1 MLSGAEPCSY
11 SQGSLN
17 RPLAFRITG
26 SIFGSMH
33 VRFRYLRQFDRSLW
47 GLSFGW
53 FVAAVGFAAAMPF
66 ISIYFHSR
74 YGMSVTEI
82 GGFFGVLA
90 VVRSLLQAV
99 GGEISDRVQRRSLL
113 IFAQSCRALSFAGL
127 AVTIYWD
134 MGFWPVASALFVQT
148 VFGSIFHPAAN
159 AMVSDLLPPE
169 QRLDGY
175 AVTRSAGNFGWAIG
189 PAIGGFVAAESY
201 GLLFVISAVMAV
213 ASALVFWLFVQAP
226 RTSVTQDRFRFKDLG
241 TITRDPLLARHCILT
256 LLLFLVVAQLIVP
269 FSVYSVE
276 MVGIS
281 QVQLGTLYTINGLL
295 VVALQ
300 IPVTRL
306 LGHYSLSGQM
316 ALGGFIYAIGY
327 GMVGALVGYEW
338 FIAAIVIVTL
348 GEISMSPPSL
358 TLLSRLA
365 PDGRMGRYMGI
376 YGVFLAAGWS
386 LGPLYGGFMLDSFT
400 GNPALA
406 WIMISSLA
414 AISGL
419 GYMLSRKKFGKAA
432 DPQRPRRDV
441 GVGNEPPIDVTG

>member
-1 MLSGAEPCSY
+1 MHI
-11 SQGSLN
+11 
-17 RPLAFRITG
+17 R
-26 SIFGSMH
+26 FG
-33 VRFRYLRQFDRSLW
+33 YLRQFDRNLW

-82 GGFFGVLA
+82 GGFFGILA

-113 IFAQSCRALSFAGL
+113 IFAQLCRALSFAAL

-134 MGFWPVASALFVQT
+134 MGFWAVAAALFVQT

-159 AMVSDLLPPE
+159 AMVSDILPPK

-189 PAIGGFVAAESY
+189 PALGGFIAAESY
-201 GLLFVISAVMAV
+201 GLLFVISAVMAL
-213 ASALVFWLFVQAP
+213 ASAIVFWLLVQTP
-226 RTSVTQDRFRFKDLG
+226 KTTVVQDRFRFKDIS
-241 TITRDPLLARHCILT
+241 TITRDPLLARHCVLT
-256 LLLFLVVAQLIVP
+256 LMLYLVVAQLIVP

-306 LGHYSLSGQM
+306 LGRYSLSGQM

-327 GMVGALVGYEW
+327 GIVGYLVGYEW
-338 FIAAIVIVTL
+338 FILAIVIVTM
-348 GEISMSPPSL
+348 GEIAMSPPSL

-376 YGVFLAAGWS
+376 YGVFMAAGWS
-386 LGPLYGGFMLDSFT
+386 LGPLYGGFALDMFSS
-400 GNPALA
+400 NPALA
-406 WIMISSLA
+406 WALISSLA
-414 AISGL
+414 AFSGL
-419 GYMLSRKKFGKAA
+419 GYLLSRRKFGQAA
-432 DPQRPRRDV
+432 DPKAV
-441 GVGNEPPIDVTG
+441 EVNE

>member
-1 MLSGAEPCSY
+1 MRG
-11 SQGSLN
+11 
-17 RPLAFRITG
+17 
-26 SIFGSMH
+26 
-33 VRFRYLRQFDRSLW
+33 RFRYLRQFDRNLW

-90 VVRSLLQAV
+90 VVRSLVQAV
-99 GGEISDRVQRRSLL
+99 GGEISDRIQRRNLL
-113 IFAQSCRALSFAGL
+113 IFAQVCRALSFAAL
-127 AVTIYWD
+127 AITIYWD
-134 MGFWPVASALFVQT
+134 MGFWPVAAALLVQT

-159 AMVSDLLPPE
+159 AMVADILPPK

-175 AVTRSAGNFGWAIG
+175 ALTRSAGNFGWAIG

-201 GLLFVISAVMAV
+201 GLLFIISAVMAV
-213 ASALVFWLFVQAP
+213 ASAVVFWAFVQVP
-226 RTSVTQDRFRFKDLG
+226 KTTVIQDRFRFKDLG

-256 LLLFLVVAQLIVP
+256 LMLYLVVAQLIVP

-306 LGHYSLSGQM
+306 LGRYSLTAQM

-327 GMVGALVGYEW
+327 GLVGSLVGYEW
-338 FIAAIVIVTL
+338 FIMAIVIVTM
-348 GEISMSPPSL
+348 GEIAMSPPSL

-376 YGVFLAAGWS
+376 YGVFMAAGWS
-386 LGPLYGGFMLDSFT
+386 LGPLYGGLALDLFSDE
-400 GNPALA
+400 PALA
-406 WIMISSLA
+406 WAMISSLA
-414 AISGL
+414 ALSGI
-419 GYMLSRKKFGKAA
+419 GYLISRKRFGELA
-432 DPQRPRRDV
+432 DPQTA
-441 GVGNEPPIDVTG
+441 EISE